1 LGHNLERV
9 KGIEPSYAAWEA
21 AVLPLNYTR
30 ASADFGVRPGEC
42 QNAQKPMQ
50 IQLNGEPK
58 TLADQSTLADL
69 VENLD
74 LAGKRIAIEVNREI
88 IPRSLHAT
96 HALQEG
102 DAVEVVHAIGGG

>member
-1 LGHNLERV
+1 
-9 KGIEPSYAAWEA
+9 
-21 AVLPLNYTR
+21 
-30 ASADFGVRPGEC
+30 
-42 QNAQKPMQ
+42 MQ

-58 TLADQSTLADL
+58 TLADDSTLADL
-69 VENLD
+69 VED
-74 LAGKRIAIEVNREI
+74 LALTGKRIAIEVNHEI